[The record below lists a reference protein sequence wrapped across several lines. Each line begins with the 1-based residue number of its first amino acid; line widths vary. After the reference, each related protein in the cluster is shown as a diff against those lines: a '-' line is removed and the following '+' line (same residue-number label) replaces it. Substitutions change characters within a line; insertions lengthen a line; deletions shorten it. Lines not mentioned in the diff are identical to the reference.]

1 MNVEF
6 ELLLEKLLHKYECVI
21 IPDFGGFIVR
31 DSPSNFNNS
40 KTVIKPTSKHIF
52 FNPHLVQNDGLLYN
66 EIQLAKAFTY
76 SEAVDYC
83 QSVISVYKQM
93 MHDNGSVRFG
103 QMGTFFQGKENNFW
117 FSPSTT
123 LNLSLESY
131 GLFPVDL
138 KTKSYQ
144 GKPLELETISNH
156 EEEEVKI
163 FEMVPDNKPI
173 EPVERPNK
181 VSIKAWLVAASL
193 TLLVHFVYLKVEKTD
208 VTTNEASLLP
218 TVELVH
224 NSDTVSSTPINVIS
238 DSTVID
244 TTSEVVPEVLVP
256 DQVNPSETQSSPEN
270 TNANVTTTEAVSP
283 EVLPEETKVETPVQT
298 FSKVA
303 KYKLEDN
310 ALSHKADLEK
320 SGKVCKIERNGE
332 WFEIFVEQ

>member
-1 MNVEF
+1 MKVEF

-52 FNPHLVQNDGLLYN
+52 FNPHLVKNDGLLYN

-76 SEAVDYC
+76 SEAVEYC

-103 QMGTFFQGKENNFW
+103 QLGTFFQGKENNFW

-123 LNLSLESY
+123 LNLSLDAY

-138 KTKSYQ
+138 KTKSFQ
-144 GKPLELETISNH
+144 ETTKALELVSTDV
-156 EEEEVKI
+156 EEVKI

-173 EPVERPNK
+173 EPVERPNR

-193 TLLVHFVYLKVEKTD
+193 ALLVHFVYLKVERTD

-218 TVELVH
+218 TIELVKS
-224 NSDTVSSTPINVIS
+224 NDTVATVPSNTFA
-238 DSTVID
+238 DSTAID
-244 TTSEVVPEVLVP
+244 TTAESVPEILVP
-256 DQVNPSETQSSPEN
+256 DQVNPAESQSTSEIS
-270 TNANVTTTEAVSP
+270 NANVTSTEAVSP
-283 EVLPEETKVETPVQT
+283 EKLPEEMTTETPVQN
-298 FSKVA
+298 FNKIA
-303 KYKLEDN
+303 KYKLEEN

-320 SGKVCKIERNGE
+320 KGKVCKIEHNGE
-332 WFEIFVEQ
+332 WYEIFVEQ

>member
-83 QSVISVYKQM
+83 QSVINVYKQM
-93 MHDNGSVRFG
+93 MRDNGSVRFG

-123 LNLSLESY
+123 LNLSLDSY

-144 GKPLELETISNH
+144 EQTLELETVLKH
-156 EEEEVKI
+156 EEEVKI

-173 EPVERPNK
+173 EPVERPNR

-218 TVELVH
+218 TVELVKPK
-224 NSDTVSSTPINVIS
+224 DTIQAVPNVLIS
-238 DSTVID
+238 DSSVID
-244 TTSEVVPEVLVP
+244 TTAESVPEVLVP
-256 DQVNPSETQSSPEN
+256 DQLNPSENSASIVNSS
-270 TNANVTTTEAVSP
+270 ANVTTTEAVSP
-283 EVLPEETKVETPVQT
+283 EKLPEETKVETPVKT
-298 FSKVA
+298 YSKVA

-320 SGKVCKIERNGE
+320 TGKVCKIERNGE